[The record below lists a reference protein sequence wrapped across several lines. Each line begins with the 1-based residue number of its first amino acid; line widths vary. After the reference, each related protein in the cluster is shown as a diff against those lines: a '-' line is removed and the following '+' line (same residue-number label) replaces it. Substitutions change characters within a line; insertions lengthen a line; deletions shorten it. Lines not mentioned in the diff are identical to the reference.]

1 MTGLAALTP
10 LAGLRLDTTE
20 EVGGDNYQCSASHD
34 DLHQGW
40 S

>member
-20 EVGGDNYQCSASHD
+20 EVGGDNISVSHHN
-34 DLHQGW
+34 LHQGL